1 MKQQPNRTA
10 EKARASKETNI
21 KVKVNLD
28 GKGDFTITT
37 KVPFFT
43 HMLQMIAKH
52 ARIDMDVEA
61 TGDLD
66 HHVIEDTA
74 ILLGTAI
81 RDALGDMKGIYRFG
95 QHYLPMDESLARCAL
110 DISGRAYYVGNLN
123 LEGLD
128 IEGMKVEDIDH
139 FLLTFTQNL
148 KANVHL
154 EVLYGDNDHH
164 KVEAALKALALSLRM
179 AKRVDELAADDVP
192 STKGMLD
199 TR

>member
-1 MKQQPNRTA
+1 M
-10 EKARASKETNI
+10 SKETTI

-28 GKGDFTITT
+28 GKGNYNIST

-52 ARIDMDVEA
+52 ARIDMDIEA

-66 HHVIEDTA
+66 HHVVEDAA

-81 RDALGDMKGIYRFG
+81 REALGEMRGIYRFG
-95 QHYLPMDESLARCAL
+95 QHYLPMDESLARCAI
-110 DISGRAYYVGNLN
+110 DISGRAYYVGHLN

-148 KANVHL
+148 KANIHL

-164 KVEAALKALALSLRM
+164 KVEAALKALALSIRM
-179 AKRVDELAADDVP
+179 AKRVDDPDATDVP

>member
-1 MKQQPNRTA
+1 MQQLSRVA
-10 EKARASKETNI
+10 EKTRVSKETTI

-28 GKGDFTITT
+28 GKGTFNITT

-81 RDALGDMKGIYRFG
+81 REALGEMKGIYRFG

-110 DISGRAYYVGNLN
+110 DISGRAYYVGHLN

-148 KANVHL
+148 KANIHL
-154 EVLYGDNDHH
+154 EVLYGENDHH
-164 KVEAALKALALSLRM
+164 KVEAALKALALSIRM
-179 AKRVDELAADDVP
+179 AKRVDELAADEVP

-199 TR
+199 K

>member
-1 MKQQPNRTA
+1 MRQQSRTA
-10 EKARASKETNI
+10 EKSRKSKETMVE
-21 KVKVNLD
+21 VKVNVD
-28 GKGDFTITT
+28 GKGDYNITT

-43 HMLQMIAKH
+43 HMLQMLAKH
-52 ARIDMDVEA
+52 TRIDMDVEA

-81 RDALGDMKGIYRFG
+81 REALGDMKGIYRFG

-110 DISGRAYYVGNLN
+110 DISGRMYYVGNLN

-139 FLLTFTQNL
+139 FLLTFAQNL
-148 KANVHL
+148 KANIHL

-164 KVEAALKALALSLRM
+164 KVEAALKALALSIRM
-179 AKRVDELAADDVP
+179 AKRVDELADDDVP

-199 TR
+199 TK

>member
-1 MKQQPNRTA
+1 MMQQLSRVA
-10 EKARASKETNI
+10 EKTRVSKETTI

-28 GKGDFTITT
+28 GKGTFNITT

-81 RDALGDMKGIYRFG
+81 REALGEMKGIYRFG

-110 DISGRAYYVGNLN
+110 DISGRAYYVGHLN

-148 KANVHL
+148 KANIHL
-154 EVLYGDNDHH
+154 EVLYGENDHH
-164 KVEAALKALALSLRM
+164 KVEAALKALALSIRM
-179 AKRVDELAADDVP
+179 AKRVDELAADEVP

-199 TR
+199 K

>member
-1 MKQQPNRTA
+1 MKGSIARVA
-10 EKARASKETNI
+10 EKTRASKETTI
-21 KVKVNLD
+21 KVKINLD
-28 GKGDFTITT
+28 GKGNFNITT

-52 ARIDMDVEA
+52 GRIDMDVDA

-74 ILLGTAI
+74 ILLGTAM
-81 RDALGDMKGIYRFG
+81 REALGEMKGIYRFG
-95 QHYLPMDESLARCAL
+95 NHYMAMDESLARCVL
-110 DISGRAYYVGNLN
+110 DISGRSYFVGNLK

-128 IEGMKVEDIDH
+128 IEGMKVEDIEH

-148 KANVHL
+148 KANVHI
-154 EVLYGDNDHH
+154 EVLYGENDHH
-164 KVEAALKALALSLRM
+164 KVEAAVKALALSLRM
-179 AKRVDELAADDVP
+179 AMKIDEQAKDDIP

-199 TR
+199 TK